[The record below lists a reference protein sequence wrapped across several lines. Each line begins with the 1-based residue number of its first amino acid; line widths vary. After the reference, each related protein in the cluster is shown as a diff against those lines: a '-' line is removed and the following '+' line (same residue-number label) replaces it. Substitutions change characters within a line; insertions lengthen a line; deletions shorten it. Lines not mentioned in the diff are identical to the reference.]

1 MNRLLSW
8 LREPVDGASL
18 AIFRISFGAILLWDV
33 FRYWLRIQRL
43 FLDSQGNPGGG
54 FQFKYYGW
62 EWVPALPGNGMYV
75 LFAIIGLASLGIMLG
90 LFYRTACIVFLVTFC
105 WQFFIDQANYLNHFY
120 LVILI
125 GICLLL
131 VPADQVWSLR
141 RGIRSNWIPR
151 WSLLGLMIMTEI
163 VLLYAGLVKIN
174 IDWLQGWPLKFWFA
188 SRAGDY
194 PLLEPILTS
203 PDFAIFSAWFS
214 MLLHLLGAPL
224 LFFTRTRLIV
234 FSLYAIFHISNALI
248 FSIGIFPWLTL
259 CATTLFFA
267 PDWPRRWLHQLA
279 INSQPGPRPTQVELS
294 RDKPVLLLFGIFLGY
309 NILMPMRPLIYP
321 GMVAWTEEGHRFSWR
336 MKLRDKEARIEF
348 QVLDP
353 ETGKHW
359 QVNPAIWL
367 TRRQFEK
374 MPNRPDMI
382 LQFAHHLDAVWQ
394 DKHQVRAPVV
404 TALTL
409 CSLNFRKPQYLL
421 DSQRD
426 LSTVPRSL
434 KAADW
439 ILPLDSALQPGHYI
453 E

>member
-1 MNRLLSW
+1 MLSW

-33 FRYWLRIQRL
+33 FRYWPRIQRL

-62 EWVPALPGNGMYV
+62 EWVPALPGDGMYV

-141 RGIRSNWIPR
+141 RGTRSNWIPR

-174 IDWLQGWPLKFWFA
+174 SDWLQGWPLKVWFA
-188 SRAGDY
+188 SRVGDY
-194 PLLEPILTS
+194 PLLDPLLTS

-224 LFFTRTRLIV
+224 LFFKRTRLIV
-234 FSLYAIFHISNALI
+234 FSFYAVFHISNALI

-259 CATTLFFA
+259 AATTLFFA

-279 INSQPGPRPTQVELS
+279 INSRSEPRPAQVKLS
-294 RDKPVLLLFGIFLGY
+294 RDKPVLLLFAIFLGY

-336 MKLRDKEARIEF
+336 MKLRDKEARVEF

-404 TALTL
+404 TALSW
-409 CSLNFRKPQYLL
+409 CSLNFRETQYLL

-439 ILPLDSALQPGHYI
+439 ILPLDPALQPGHYNQ
-453 E
+453 

>member
-1 MNRLLSW
+1 LLSW

-33 FRYWLRIQRL
+33 FRYWPRIQRL
-43 FLDSQGNPGGG
+43 FLDSQTNPGGG

-62 EWVPALPGNGMYV
+62 EWVPALPGDGMYV

-90 LFYRTACIVFLVTFC
+90 LFYRSACLVFLVTFG
-105 WQFFIDQANYLNHFY
+105 WQFFIEQANYLNHFY

-141 RGIRSNWIPR
+141 RGTRSNWIPR
-151 WSLLGLMIMTEI
+151 WSLLGLVMMTEI

-174 IDWLQGWPLKFWFA
+174 SDWLQGWPLKFWFA
-188 SRAGDY
+188 SRDGDY
-194 PLLEPILTS
+194 PLLGSLLTN
-203 PDFAIFSAWFS
+203 PDFAVFSAWFS

-224 LFFTRTRLIV
+224 LFFKRTRLIV
-234 FSLYAIFHISNALI
+234 FSLYAIFHVSNALI

-267 PDWPRRWLHQLA
+267 PDWPRRWLQLLA
-279 INSQPGPRPTQVELS
+279 INSQPGPRPAQLELS

-321 GMVAWTEEGHRFSWR
+321 GTVAWTEEGHRFSWR

-353 ETGKHW
+353 DTGKHW

-382 LQFAHHLDAVWQ
+382 LQFAHHLDTVWQ
-394 DKHQVRAPVV
+394 DKYRVRAPVV
-404 TALTL
+404 TAQTL

-421 DSQRD
+421 DRQRD

-434 KAADW
+434 KPADW
-439 ILPLDSALQPGHYI
+439 ILPLEPSLQPGHYSQQ
-453 E
+453 

>member
-1 MNRLLSW
+1 MCRLLSW

-33 FRYWLRIQRL
+33 FRYWPRIQRL
-43 FLDSQGNPGGG
+43 FLDSQANPGGG

-62 EWVPALPGNGMYV
+62 EWVPALPGDGMYV
-75 LFAIIGLASLGIMLG
+75 LFSIIGLASLGIMLG
-90 LFYRTACIVFLVTFC
+90 LLYRSACLVFLVTFG
-105 WQFFIDQANYLNHFY
+105 WQFFIEQANYLNHFY
-120 LVILI
+120 LVILV

-141 RGIRSNWIPR
+141 RGTRSNWIPR
-151 WSLLGLMIMTEI
+151 WSLLGLVMMTEI

-174 IDWLQGWPLKFWFA
+174 SDWLQGWPLKFWFA
-188 SRAGDY
+188 SRDGDY
-194 PLLEPILTS
+194 PLLGSLLTN
-203 PDFAIFSAWFS
+203 PDFAVFSAWFS

-224 LFFTRTRLIV
+224 LFFKRTRLIV
-234 FSLYAIFHISNALI
+234 FSLYAIFHVSNALI

-267 PDWPRRWLHQLA
+267 PDWPRRWLQLLA
-279 INSQPGPRPTQVELS
+279 VNSQPGPRPSQVELS

-321 GMVAWTEEGHRFSWR
+321 GKVAWTEEGHRFSWR

-348 QVLDP
+348 QVRDP
-353 ETGKHW
+353 DTGKHW

-382 LQFAHHLDAVWQ
+382 LQFAHHLDTVWQ
-394 DKHQVRAPVV
+394 DKYQVRAPVV
-404 TALTL
+404 TAQSL

-421 DSQRD
+421 DRQRD

-434 KAADW
+434 KPADW
-439 ILPLDSALQPGHYI
+439 ILPLEPSLQPGHYSQ
-453 E
+453 